1 MNPLTPIQKS
11 VNPARLPRRA
21 PENVR
26 VGLMPVPRIRELPP
40 TVVPLRKEPG
50 KVPATP
56 RAIGSIQPGGVSSR
70 EGVRT
75 LKMK

>member
-11 VNPARLPRRA
+11 VDPAKLPRAA
-21 PENVR
+21 PEKTR
-26 VGLMPVPRIRELPP
+26 VGLMPNPRVRALPP
-40 TVVPLRKEPG
+40 TVVPLVKEPG

-56 RAIGSIQPGGVSSR
+56 RNIGTVRPGGVSSR

-75 LKMK
+75 LRVR